1 MANNQT
7 KTSVLYPQRLY
18 YKYNFFNDVENK
30 IDFWSQR
37 KYYGLLDHNG
47 TPVYLNKQF
56 LKTISMP
63 STTNTSVRQT
73 TINFVSDSFKQM
85 ITDLKTAEPYL
96 NLPKSN
102 YNPLNI
108 KKSTL
113 LFETEY
119 KNYMTNLLNIFYSGI
134 KTEYDSSVISFKDF
148 LKLFINYMVDSE
160 RYVITQSAFLTS
172 YYSSPLLTGLV
183 IEFSDKPHDDDSIKI
198 NNFIYDPNFTFF
210 CDTMGKYS
218 FMVDKNAPWRVVYNL
233 GTEFAKEKMSAYGI
247 TSLEDMFSKYYVYPH
262 LTEYEEIKKQLI
274 KFYLKNTKEQIT
286 KSTYCSVKKALTFEV
301 IQTKRDTDMDEVFW
315 IQLYYYIRCKEE
327 KIEMHQSQFNKNL
340 SRITTM
346 YNSLG
351 KTYTLEWILS
361 ETKKFIDGGTNP
373 SYIQYRTIS
382 KRKLDNTTPY
392 SFVL

>member
-56 LKTISMP
+56 LKNISMP

-119 KNYMTNLLNIFYSGI
+119 KNYMTNLLNIFQSALQIIQKKPIIYGILHLGIINISLKNMMKI
-134 KTEYDSSVISFKDF
+134 KT
-148 LKLFINYMVDSE
+148 
-160 RYVITQSAFLTS
+160 
-172 YYSSPLLTGLV
+172 
-183 IEFSDKPHDDDSIKI
+183 
-198 NNFIYDPNFTFF
+198 
-210 CDTMGKYS
+210 
-218 FMVDKNAPWRVVYNL
+218 
-233 GTEFAKEKMSAYGI
+233 
-247 TSLEDMFSKYYVYPH
+247 
-262 LTEYEEIKKQLI
+262 
-274 KFYLKNTKEQIT
+274 
-286 KSTYCSVKKALTFEV
+286 
-301 IQTKRDTDMDEVFW
+301 
-315 IQLYYYIRCKEE
+315 
-327 KIEMHQSQFNKNL
+327 SQFL
-340 SRITTM
+340 
-346 YNSLG
+346 
-351 KTYTLEWILS
+351 
-361 ETKKFIDGGTNP
+361 
-373 SYIQYRTIS
+373 
-382 KRKLDNTTPY
+382 
-392 SFVL
+392 